1 MHMRSCLLILF
12 LLSHGAVRAEEA
24 RPVLRVRS
32 GWTARLVAQAPEI
45 RHPSVV
51 CTAPDGRVFLAEDPM
66 DIQEGM
72 EASAREGRILCLFPD
87 GSRKVFADNL
97 HAVFGMQYL
106 EGQLYV
112 LHNPS
117 LTVFRDENGVGQ
129 DPRDLLTH
137 TLPEPW
143 ALGWNDHIPAN
154 FKLGMD
160 GWFYLAVGDKGL
172 QGCTGSDGKKLSLAG
187 GGVVRFRPDGS
198 GLEIFATGV
207 RNILDTA
214 LNAEDECF
222 TYDNTDEHQWMGR
235 LTHMVESGT
244 YGYPHD
250 FIPRRPWTLWMMHD
264 FGAGAACGTLCNT
277 DDALPPEMEG
287 NLLLADFGKR
297 QVTRVRMEREGASY
311 RMAGAEELFLDPPA
325 DFRPVGLGWS
335 ADGRSFYVC
344 DWQYRDQKT
353 KDQAGRLWQV
363 EWTGESHAAP
373 RPAWWTAMASGAKPA
388 VPLAELLTALNH
400 PARSVRLTAQ
410 RGLAANRCGL
420 EKPALA
426 AALQGAVT
434 SLSPSLTHGTA
445 RLRTFA
451 RVHAL
456 WALNELDAQAAAG
469 AAMEVCLGPD
479 SLLAAQAL
487 RVLSQRR
494 ADRAA
499 PAAASLLQHVEAPVR
514 LQAATALGRFL
525 KEDAATAL
533 LSSLASETDP
543 VVRFA
548 IFSALHRLATA
559 HPTVL
564 RALVDGLRSASAP
577 LREGCWLALRNLY
590 SESLVGML
598 GKILADPGASDAT
611 AEAALSLLGSVV
623 HRLPD
628 GPFVWW
634 AYHPAKNPPPTPSE
648 PWAGTAPAL
657 NALRLVL
664 DHPNPLFRAKAAG
677 YLGGARDTASASG
690 LRHQLATDSS
700 LPVRLAALQAL
711 SQLKDPESAKAL
723 AGLLDGG
730 VPEKLRLAAL
740 LQLGTSLTPEAQTA
754 VRRIAGDGT
763 AAEKLAAVRALG
775 QSPHVDHTTVLLSA
789 AHDPALKDAAIRAM
803 AAAPGL
809 KALPLFVD
817 ALSQP
822 DPALSQAAREAIR
835 QLGSSALPG
844 LAARADTLPDG
855 IKGTLRNLFS
865 DDPAAL
871 AHPLFSNLPLAAP
884 ADYEAYA
891 KSHDG
896 DPWRGQQIFFGSTG
910 AACIGC
916 HQVAGAGG
924 LIGPDLTMAG
934 QQFSRSE
941 LIASILYPSREVREG
956 YRWSVISTSA
966 GREQT
971 GVVRAD
977 NADGITLA
985 DLTGQTTLI
994 PRTEVRDRKELPQSL
1009 MPEGL
1014 HAALTHEQFA
1024 DLVAYMTS
1032 RTSDPRRPIAP
1043 PPPEGFV
1050 PIFNGHDLA
1059 GWRLTDQ
1066 NRTHWKVKDG
1076 VLEHDGLGGDLW
1088 SEQEWGDLELQVE
1101 WRWSGTPQLVEFP
1114 VIDASGQQLDRME
1127 KVLDAGDSGIFLR
1140 GLYKAQANL
1149 FCYPVGS
1156 GEFWEYRESLT
1167 GDARRDVTPR
1177 ERADA
1182 PVGDWNLMRLTLQ
1195 GSRVTIHLNGKTIIR
1210 EAALPDLPGR
1220 GPIGFQHEHGP
1231 LQIRHISIKA
1241 L

>member
-1 MHMRSCLLILF
+1 MHSSLLILF
-12 LLSHGAVRAEEA
+12 LLSPGAAWAAEA
-24 RPVLRVRS
+24 GPVLQVRS
-32 GWTARLVAQAPEI
+32 GWTARLVAQSPEI

-51 CTAPDGRVFLAEDPM
+51 CTAPDGRVFVAEDPM

-72 EASAREGRILCLFPD
+72 DASAREGRILCLFPD
-87 GSRKVFADNL
+87 GTRRVFADNL

-106 EGQLYV
+106 EGQVYV

-117 LTVFRDENGVGQ
+117 LTLFRDDNGVGME
-129 DPRDLLTH
+129 PRDLLTH

-172 QGCTGSDGKKLSLAG
+172 QDCTGSDGKKLSLAG

-198 GLEIFATGV
+198 GLEIFSTGV

-235 LTHMVESGT
+235 LNHMVESGT
-244 YGYPHD
+244 YGYPHE
-250 FIPRRPWTLWMMHD
+250 FMPRRPWTLWMMHD

-277 DDALPPEMEG
+277 DDALPPDMQG

-311 RMAGAEELFLDPPA
+311 RMAGAEELFLDPPE

-344 DWQYRDQKT
+344 DWQFRDQKT
-353 KDQAGRLWQV
+353 KDQTGRLWQV

-373 RPAWWTAMASGAKPA
+373 RPAWWTALASGAKPA
-388 VPLAELLTALNH
+388 VPLAELLSALNH
-400 PARSVRLTAQ
+400 PARSVRLAAQ
-410 RGLAANRCGL
+410 RGLAANRCGS
-420 EKPALA
+420 EKPDLIT
-426 AALQGAVT
+426 ALQGLVT
-434 SLSPSLTHGTA
+434 SRAQSLSNESPRS
-445 RLRTFA
+445 RTFA

-456 WALNELDAQAAAG
+456 WALNELDEGAAAG
-469 AAMEVCLGPD
+469 TAMEVCTGPD

-487 RVLSQRR
+487 RLLSQRR
-494 ADRAA
+494 SGQAA
-499 PAAASLLQHVEAPVR
+499 PAAASLLKHAEAPVR

-525 KEDAATAL
+525 KEDSSTAL
-533 LSSLASETDP
+533 LSSLGSETDP

-548 IFSALHRLATA
+548 LFTALHRLTA
-559 HPTVL
+559 ARPSVL
-564 RALVDGLRSASAP
+564 PALVAGLRSTSAP
-577 LREGCWLALRNLY
+577 LREGCGLALRNLY
-590 SESLVGML
+590 SEPLLGML
-598 GKILADPGASDAT
+598 REVLADPDVSVPT
-611 AEAALSLLGSVV
+611 AEAALTLLGSAV
-623 HRLPD
+623 HRFPD
-628 GPFVWW
+628 VPFVWW
-634 AYHPAKNPPPTPSE
+634 AYHPAKTPPPTPSE
-648 PWAGTAPAL
+648 PWAGTAAAL
-657 NALRLVL
+657 DALRLVL
-664 DHPNPLFRAKAAG
+664 DHPDPLFRAKAAG
-677 YLGGARDTASASG
+677 YLGEARDLASASR
-690 LRHQLATDSS
+690 LRHRLAADSS

-711 SQLKDPESAKAL
+711 SQLKDPESAPAL
-723 AGLLDGG
+723 ARLLDGD
-730 VPEKLRLAAL
+730 VPEELRLAAL
-740 LQLGTSLTPEAQTA
+740 LQSGNSLTPEAWTA

-763 AAEKLAAVRALG
+763 PAEKLAAVRALG
-775 QSPHVDHTTVLLSA
+775 RSPHVDHTAVLLSA
-789 AHDPALKDAAIRAM
+789 AQDPALKNAAIRAL
-803 AAAPGL
+803 AAAPDL

-817 ALSQP
+817 GLSQP
-822 DPALSQAAREAIR
+822 DPAVAQTARDAIR
-835 QLGSSALPG
+835 KLGRGALPG
-844 LAARADTLPDG
+844 IAARVDTLPAG
-855 IKGTLRNLFS
+855 IKGTLRDLFS

-871 AHPLFSNLPLAAP
+871 AHPLFSNLPIAAA
-884 ADYEAYA
+884 ADYESFA

-896 DPWRGQQIFFGSTG
+896 DPWRGQQIFFGSAG

-956 YRWSVISTSA
+956 YRWSVITTSA

-994 PRTEVRDRKELPQSL
+994 PRAEVRDRKELPQSL

-1024 DLVAYMTS
+1024 DLVAYLTS
-1032 RTSDPRRPIAP
+1032 RTSDPRRTIAP

-1050 PIFNGHDLA
+1050 PLFNGHDLA

-1066 NRTHWKVKDG
+1066 NRTHWMVRNG

-1088 SEQEWGDLELQVE
+1088 SEQEWGDLELHVE

-1167 GDARRDVTPR
+1167 GDARRGVTPR

-1182 PVGDWNLMRLTLQ
+1182 PVGDWNIMRLTLQ
-1195 GSRVTIHLNGKTIIR
+1195 GSRVTIHLNGKTVIH
-1210 EAALPDLPGR
+1210 EAVLPDLPVR
-1220 GPIGFQHEHGP
+1220 GPVGFQHEHGP
-1231 LQIRHISIKA
+1231 LQIRGISIKA
-1241 L
+1241 P